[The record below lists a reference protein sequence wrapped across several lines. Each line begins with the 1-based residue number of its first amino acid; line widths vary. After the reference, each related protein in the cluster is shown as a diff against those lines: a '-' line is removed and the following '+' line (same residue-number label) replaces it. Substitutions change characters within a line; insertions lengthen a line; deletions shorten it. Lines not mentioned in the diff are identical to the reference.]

1 MSHRHPIALA
11 LVSFATACAT
21 TPPAKLTAEVV
32 TAFQPAQGQLPEGLA
47 VRDGTRYVGFAPGA
61 AVVAVDPRGAVAP
74 YATVPSTAGGSKG
87 YTLGLAFDGDGR
99 LYIAQASFDPSVAP
113 GIFRVPAGGGS
124 ATAPWAADPAMT
136 FPNGLAFASDGSLFV
151 ADSTGVVFRIAAS
164 GAVTTWKSDPLLVGD
179 PKACPG
185 VLPIAIGANGI
196 VVTASDV
203 WVTNTDHGAL
213 IRIPIRGDGTA
224 GDATAVVS
232 DCALAGAD
240 GLALADDGSFVAAI
254 NGQNEIARI
263 TQDGKHSLIVSGKPL
278 DFPASVVLDGPITWV
293 TDAAFVS
300 AQTQGATPAPSLV
313 EVH

>member
-1 MSHRHPIALA
+1 
-11 LVSFATACAT
+11 
-21 TPPAKLTAEVV
+21 
-32 TAFQPAQGQLPEGLA
+32 
-47 VRDGTRYVGFAPGA
+47 
-61 AVVAVDPRGAVAP
+61 
-74 YATVPSTAGGSKG
+74 
-87 YTLGLAFDGDGR
+87 
-99 LYIAQASFDPSVAP
+99 
-113 GIFRVPAGGGS
+113 
-124 ATAPWAADPAMT
+124 MT

-151 ADSTGVVFRIAAS
+151 ADSTGKIFRIAAS
-164 GAVTTWKSDPLLVGD
+164 GAVATWKSDPLLVGD

-185 VLPIAIGANGI
+185 LLPIPIGANGI
-196 VVTASDV
+196 VVTQTDV

-232 DCALAGAD
+232 DCSLAGAD

-278 DFPASVVLDGPITWV
+278 DFPASIVLDGPITWV

-300 AQTQGATPAPSLV
+300 AQTQGATPAPALV